1 MHPVGFACRF
11 AQIRVQRV
19 FEARVIAI
27 STRSVTATA
36 LAAVVCLTAQA
47 SAQGPTFD
55 GAPRAFWIAPSQ
67 VPGDSFVVFH
77 ARHAFTLPSVPPR
90 FVVHVSADN
99 RYRLFVNGAL
109 ASSGPQRSDVAH
121 WRYETIDLAPLL
133 RVGRNVL
140 AAVIWNWGA
149 ARPVAQHSHRTGFLV
164 QGESASE
171 AAVVNTGPG
180 WKLLVDSA
188 YSPIVITNATVAGYY
203 AAAPGEAVNGS
214 SYPWGWA
221 QIDYDD
227 SAWFSVRQPASRG
240 PAAPLAAFER
250 PPAGGIV
257 GMARRRASIG
267 PTTGEIFGWQLEERS
282 IPPMDESLQRLT
294 SVRRAAGVTT
304 DGAFLRGAAD
314 LLVPAHVSAT
324 LLLDQSHTTN
334 AYPVIDVS
342 DGAGSRIAITYAEAL
357 VDSAGRKGN
366 RNDVE
371 GRTMRGVHDLFLPD
385 GGAHRVFQPLYWRSF
400 RYVQLEITTVDSP
413 LVIHDVHGVFT
424 GYPLR
429 ERARFASDQSWLD
442 DVWRMDWNG
451 ARIGAFETY
460 MDTPYYEQ
468 LQYVGDT
475 RVQALISLYM
485 SGDDR
490 LVRQAIEQFDA
501 SRIPEGLTT
510 SRYPSALPQIIPPF
524 SLVYVLMVS
533 DYDRHRDDS
542 SFVRQRLAG
551 IRGILDWYAA
561 RIDST
566 EMLGPMP
573 YWNYLDWANGWDGG
587 VPPGAIDGHSAAIS
601 LLYAYALARAGE
613 LETHVGVEAMAA
625 EYRRRAARVL
635 AATRARAWDAR
646 RQLFRDAIEG
656 AAYSQQTNV
665 LAVLAGAVARADRR
679 GVMERVLAD
688 TNLTRATYYFSFYLF
703 DALREAGLADRLIE
717 QMQPWREMLRLGLT
731 STPENPEP
739 TRSDS
744 HAWAAHPNYFLLS
757 TVLGVQPVSAGF
769 RTVRIV
775 PVLGP
780 LRRAEGRVPHPRGD
794 IDVLLTRVGRSGLR
808 AVVTLP
814 TGLSGELVWADR
826 HVGLHPGRQELSFK

>member
-1 MHPVGFACRF
+1 MG
-11 AQIRVQRV
+11 
-19 FEARVIAI
+19 
-27 STRSVTATA
+27 
-36 LAAVVCLTAQA
+36 AQA
-47 SAQGPTFD
+47 PTFD
-55 GAPRAFWIAPSQ
+55 GASRAFWIAPSD

-77 ARHAFTLPSVPPR
+77 ARRAFSLSAVPR
-90 FVVHVSADN
+90 QFVIHVSADN
-99 RYRLFVNGAL
+99 RYRLYVNGVAV
-109 ASSGPQRSDVAH
+109 SSGPQRSDVAH
-121 WRYETIDLAPLL
+121 WRYETVDIAPHL

-149 ARPVAQHSHRTGFLV
+149 ARPVAQHSHRSGFLV
-164 QGESASE
+164 QGNSASE
-171 AAVVNTGPG
+171 STAVNTGPG
-180 WKLLVDSA
+180 WRLIVDSA
-188 YSPIVITNATVAGYY
+188 YRPIVITNATVAGYY
-203 AAAPGEAVNGS
+203 AGPPGESVDGR
-214 SYPWGWA
+214 SYPWGWEG
-221 QIDYDD
+221 IDYDD
-227 SAWFSVRQPASRG
+227 SAWPTVVTSKPNG

-257 GMARRRASIG
+257 GVARRRASIG
-267 PTTGEIFGWQLEERS
+267 PTTGEIFGWQLEPRS
-282 IPPMDESLQRLT
+282 IPAMDESVQRLT
-294 SVRRAAGVTT
+294 NVRRATGITT
-304 DGAFLRGAAD
+304 DGSFLRAAGE
-314 LLVPAHVSAT
+314 LVVPAHTSAS

-334 AYPVIDVS
+334 AYPVLETS
-342 DGAGSRIAITYAEAL
+342 GGGGSRVTLTYAEAL

-371 GRTMRGVHDLFLPD
+371 GRFIRGVHDVFVPD
-385 GGAHRVFQPLYWRSF
+385 GGAHRIYQPLYWRSF
-400 RYVQLEITTVDSP
+400 RYMQLDVTTGDAP
-413 LVIHDVHGVFT
+413 LVVHDVHGVFT

-429 ERARFASDQSWLD
+429 ERARFASDAAWLD

-490 LVRQAIEQFDA
+490 LVRQAIDHFDV

-524 SLVYVLMVS
+524 SLIYVLMVA
-533 DYDRHRDDS
+533 DYDRHRDDVA
-542 SFVRQRLAG
+542 FVRQRLAG
-551 IRGILDWYAA
+551 IRGILDWYSE

-566 EMLGPMP
+566 GMLGPMP

-587 VPPGAIDGHSAAIS
+587 VPPGAIDGHSAAIA
-601 LLYAYALARAGE
+601 LLYAYALARASE
-613 LETHVGVEAMAA
+613 LETHVGGAAMAA
-625 EYRRRAARVL
+625 EYRRRAATVL
-635 AATRARAWDAR
+635 AATRARAWDSGR
-646 RQLFRDAIEG
+646 RLYRDAVG
-656 AAYSQQTNV
+656 VTAYSQQTNV
-665 LAVLAGAVARADRR
+665 LAVLAGAVPAAERR
-679 GVMERVLAD
+679 GLMKRVLAD
-688 TNLTRATYYFSFYLF
+688 TGLTRATYYFSFYLF

-757 TVLGVQPVSAGF
+757 TVLGVQPGAAGF
-769 RTVRIV
+769 RTVRIA
-775 PVLGP
+775 PALGP
-780 LRRAEGRVPHPRGD
+780 LQRAEGRVPHPRGD
-794 IDVLLTRVGRSGLR
+794 IDAQLTRVGRSGLH

-814 TGLSGELVWADR
+814 TGLSGEFIWGGRRAP
-826 HVGLHPGRQELSFK
+826 LHHGRQELTFE

>member
-1 MHPVGFACRF
+1 MHSVGFALDSRHPRTLAF
-11 AQIRVQRV
+11 K
-19 FEARVIAI
+19 ARLIVI
-27 STRSVTATA
+27 SNSSMMATG
-36 LAAVVCLTAQA
+36 LATVVCLTSAPVRAQT
-47 SAQGPTFD
+47 PTFD
-55 GAPRAFWIAPSQ
+55 GAPRASWIAPPQ

-77 ARHAFTLPSVPPR
+77 ARRSFTLPSVPSR

-99 RYRLFVNGAL
+99 RYRLYVNGAL
-109 ASSGPQRSDVAH
+109 ASSGPQRSDVEH
-121 WRYETIDLAPLL
+121 WRYETLDLTPRL
-133 RVGRNVL
+133 RAGRNVV

-149 ARPVAQHSHRTGFLV
+149 ARPVAQHSHRTGFLM
-164 QGESASE
+164 QGGSATESA
-171 AAVVNTGPG
+171 AINTGPG

-203 AAAPGEAVNGS
+203 AAAPGEAVNGA
-214 SYPWGWA
+214 SYPWGWE
-221 QIDYDD
+221 QLDYDD
-227 SAWFSVRQPASRG
+227 SRWFGVEEPTRSG

-257 GMARRRASIG
+257 GMARQRASVG
-267 PTTGEIFGWQLEERS
+267 PTTGEIFGWQLEPRS

-294 SVRRAAGVTT
+294 SVRRAVGITT
-304 DGAFLRGAAD
+304 DGAFLRGAGD
-314 LLVPAHVSAT
+314 LVVPAHTSAT

-334 AYPVIDVS
+334 AYPVVEAS
-342 DGAGSRIAITYAEAL
+342 GGAGSRVAITYAEAL
-357 VDSAGRKGN
+357 VDTAGRKGN

-371 GRTMRGVHDLFLPD
+371 GRTIRGVHDLFLPD
-385 GGAHRVFQPLYWRSF
+385 GGAHRIFQPLYWRSF
-400 RYVQLEITTVDSP
+400 RYVQLEITTADAP

-429 ERARFASDQSWLD
+429 ERARFASDQSWLE

-490 LVRQAIEQFDA
+490 LVRQAIEHFDA

-524 SLVYVLMVS
+524 SLVYVLMVG
-533 DYDRHRDDS
+533 DYDRHRDDP

-561 RIDST
+561 HVDST
-566 EMLGPMP
+566 GMLGPMP

-587 VPPGAIDGHSAAIS
+587 VPPGAISGHSTAIA
-601 LLYAYALARAGE
+601 LLYAYALSRAAE

-635 AATRARAWDAR
+635 SATNARAWDPR
-646 RQLFRDAIEG
+646 RQLFRDAAEG
-656 AAYSQQTNV
+656 AAYSQQANV
-665 LAVLAGAVARADRR
+665 LAVLAGAVAPADRR
-679 GVMERVLAD
+679 ALMERVLVD
-688 TNLTRATYYFSFYLF
+688 TSLTRATYYFSFYLF

-731 STPENPEP
+731 STPENLEP

-757 TVLGVQPVSAGF
+757 TVLGVQPGSAGF
-769 RTVRIV
+769 RTVRIA
-775 PVLGP
+775 PALGP
-780 LRRAEGRVPHPRGD
+780 LQRAEGRVPHPRGD
-794 IDVLLTRVGRSGLR
+794 IDVLFTRLGRSGLR

-814 TGLSGELVWADR
+814 SGLSGELVWANR
-826 HVGLHPGRQELSFK
+826 HVALHPGRQELSFN

>member
-1 MHPVGFACRF
+1 V
-11 AQIRVQRV
+11 
-19 FEARVIAI
+19 I
-27 STRSVTATA
+27 STSSAKVRLLAT
-36 LAAVVCLTAQA
+36 VVCLTSTTAHAQV
-47 SAQGPTFD
+47 PTFD
-55 GAPRAFWIAPSQ
+55 GAPRAFWIAPPQ

-77 ARHAFTLPSVPPR
+77 ARRSFTLPSKPSR

-99 RYRLFVNGAL
+99 RYRLYVNGAL
-109 ASSGPQRSDVAH
+109 ASSGPQRSDVEH
-121 WRYETIDLAPLL
+121 WRYETIDLAPRL
-133 RVGRNVL
+133 RAGPNVV

-149 ARPVAQHSHRTGFLV
+149 ARPVAQHSHRTGFLM
-164 QGESASE
+164 QGESARES
-171 AAVVNTGPG
+171 ALVNTGAG

-203 AAAPGEAVNGS
+203 AAGPGEAVNGA
-214 SYPWGWA
+214 SYPWGWE
-221 QIDYDD
+221 QTDYND
-227 SAWFSVRQPASRG
+227 STWFSVATTSSGG

-257 GMARRRASIG
+257 GVARRRASIG
-267 PTTGEIFGWQLEERS
+267 PTTGEVFGWQLEPRS
-282 IPPMDESLQRLT
+282 IPPMEESLQRLT
-294 SVRRAAGVTT
+294 SVRRALGVTT
-304 DGAFLRGAAD
+304 DGAFLRGAAA
-314 LLVPAHVSAT
+314 LLVPAHASTT

-334 AYPVIDVS
+334 AYPVVEVS
-342 DGAGSRIAITYAEAL
+342 GGAGSRVAVTYAEAL
-357 VDSAGRKGN
+357 VDAAGKKGN
-366 RNDVE
+366 RNEVE
-371 GRTMRGVHDLFLPD
+371 GRMMRGVHDLFLPD

-400 RYVQLEITTVDSP
+400 RYVQLEITTSDAP

-490 LVRQAIEQFDA
+490 LVRQAIEHFDV

-533 DYDRHRDDS
+533 DYDRHRDDV

-551 IRGILDWYAA
+551 VRGILDWYAA

-566 EMLGPMP
+566 GMLGPMP

-587 VPPGAIDGHSAAIS
+587 VPPGAIDGHSVAIA
-601 LLYAYALARAGE
+601 LLYAYALSRAAE

-625 EYRRRAARVL
+625 EYRRRADRVL
-635 AATRARAWDAR
+635 SAIRARAWDIR
-646 RQLFRDAIEG
+646 RQLFRDAAEG
-656 AAYSQQTNV
+656 SAYSQQTNV
-665 LAVLAGAVARADRR
+665 LAVLAGAVAPANRR
-679 GVMERVLAD
+679 PLMERVLTD
-688 TNLTRATYYFSFYLF
+688 SGLTKATYYFSFYLF

-757 TVLGVQPVSAGF
+757 TVLGVRPGSAGF
-769 RTVRIV
+769 RTVRIA
-775 PVLGP
+775 PALGP
-780 LRRAEGRVPHPRGD
+780 LQRAEGRVPHPRGD
-794 IDVLLTRVGRSGLR
+794 IDVQFTRVASAGLR
-808 AVVTLP
+808 AVVILP
-814 TGLSGELVWADR
+814 AGLSGELVWADR
-826 HVGLHPGRQELSFK
+826 HVALHPGRQELSFK